1 MNDARTARTWDIIW
15 AYAGRVPL
23 RIKIIGISIAAM
35 ASPCLAAVG
44 WVVIRTNTYLSNPEV
59 TSVSTLSDIIE
70 LSAVIFA
77 ASLVGLATAYLMTN
91 VLTHPILQ
99 IARAAH
105 LVESGDLTQRAPV
118 WAKDEI
124 GTLGRAFN
132 SMIDALTRSQDEL
145 KRRDV
150 MRTRLLAKS
159 VTAQEQERERISRE
173 LHDETGQALTALLVQ
188 LKVLEH
194 LPDIESVASHARE
207 LREVVVQLLD
217 EVRRLARDL
226 RPSTLD
232 NLGLVPTLDW
242 YIQSY
247 ARKTHIDTHF
257 RARIPDGFRLPLH
270 TELALYRV
278 TQEALT
284 NVARHADATRAS
296 VWLELDD
303 DVIRLGVEDNG
314 CGFDIESTLN
324 SQDRSLGLLGIQ
336 ERVDIIGGTFS
347 LHSTAGKGT
356 NLEVEVA
363 VSPS

>member
-1 MNDARTARTWDIIW
+1 MNDARTATKWNIFW
-15 AYAGRVPL
+15 AHAGRVPL
-23 RIKIIGISIAAM
+23 RMKIIGISIAAM

-44 WVVIRTNTYLSNPEV
+44 WVVIRINAHLSSPQ
-59 TSVSTLSDIIE
+59 TASVSTFNVIIE
-70 LSAVIFA
+70 LSAVIFV
-77 ASLVGLATAYLMTN
+77 ASMVGLVIAYLMTN
-91 VLTHPILQ
+91 VLTQPILQ
-99 IARAAH
+99 IARAAR
-105 LVESGDLTQRAPV
+105 LVERGDLTQRALV
-118 WAKDEI
+118 WANDEV

-132 SMIDALTRSQDEL
+132 SMIDALARSQDEL
-145 KRRDV
+145 RRRDA

-194 LPDIESVASHARE
+194 LPDIESVANHARE
-207 LREVVVQLLD
+207 LREVVVQLLE

-242 YIQSY
+242 YIQTY
-247 ARKTHIDTHF
+247 TRKTNIDAHF
-257 RARIPDGFRLPLH
+257 RARIPDGLRLPLH

-278 TQEALT
+278 AQEALT
-284 NVARHADATRAS
+284 NVARHANATKAS

-303 DVIRLGVEDNG
+303 NIIRLGIEDNG

-336 ERVDIIGGTFS
+336 ERVDIIGGRFC
-347 LHSTAGKGT
+347 LHSTPGKGT
-356 NLEVEVA
+356 NLEVEVV
-363 VSPS
+363 VSPL